1 MTYRIMSSILKNL
14 TEEQLDDDVTIQVSG
29 EFFGRWNFAAYD
41 GDDDILHHGHV
52 YLKCDDLN
60 S

>member
-14 TEEQLDDDVTIQVSG
+14 TEEQLDDDVTIHLDG
-29 EFFGRWNFAAYD
+29 EFFGRCNFAAHV
-41 GDDDILHHGHV
+41 GDDILHHGHV
-52 YLKCDDLN
+52 YLDLN